1 MREYVVAAVIMTG
14 LASTEVR
21 AQCLPEPQVNTP
33 TRSGNRV
40 EVVVDFCAPP
50 APPAG
55 GGGGA
60 SPAVAAPAVP
70 AAAPAAAAPAAAA
83 PGAGPQPGAAAAGQV
98 FDLYANWAALS
109 ASIVPA
115 SPAAPVGGAAG
126 AAPAAAAAAPAAGG
140 ATNNA
145 FANLLGI
152 PAITD
157 PVTDELKGVR
167 IDERDNVTIKLRHFN
182 FINFAAEYAV
192 DTKVIEAYV
201 TLNTLWSQALG
212 LARLGMTASAGA
224 QPCPAGA
231 TFSTC
236 VKDWMWALT
245 LSSRRLDEAVAR
257 HRQNVGLSE
266 TVINTQVVPEA
277 RVIQAIRG
285 QLLQLQS
292 ETLSRQPETMQ
303 DIEWYQQ
310 VQAAH
315 DKLLGQIN
323 AYVRLAELTATGQT
337 KPIDKQKAGT
347 LVTVKITAM
356 NLIGNPHGQPVEIS
370 YFVHSRLPVKFHA
383 GYLYSNLKEVK
394 FDQVRTIAGADL
406 FQQVQDP
413 DSVQTYAAFLSY
425 ELVSR
430 NTGRYGAG
438 LLATLGTDFKEP
450 GKRLFVGASVR
461 VLSRV
466 YVGFGA
472 LSGTVAEG
480 QNKVVEQLG
489 DRLGTRELFTA
500 VTSRREWKPFFHLSF
515 GVFN

>member
-1 MREYVVAAVIMTG
+1 MRAYVVAAAIMTG
-14 LASTEVR
+14 LASAEAG
-21 AQCLPEPQVNTP
+21 AQCRPEPQVNTP

-40 EVVVDFCAPP
+40 EVVVDFCAPVQP
-50 APPAG
+50 AGGAAAPPA
-55 GGGGA
+55 A
-60 SPAVAAPAVP
+60 AV
-70 AAAPAAAAPAAAA
+70 AAAPAA
-83 PGAGPQPGAAAAGQV
+83 PQPGAVPAGQA

-109 ASIVPA
+109 TSNAPA
-115 SPAAPVGGAAG
+115 TPAAPAGAAPG
-126 AAPAAAAAAPAAGG
+126 AAPAAAVAAAPTPAGAVPTPAAAPAAPAGP
-140 ATNNA
+140 TNNA
-145 FANLLGI
+145 FSNLLGI
-152 PAITD
+152 PAIAD
-157 PVTDELKGVR
+157 PVTDELAGVR
-167 IDERDNVTIKLRHFN
+167 IDERDNVTVKLQHFN

-212 LARLGMTASAGA
+212 LASLGMTASAGA
-224 QPCPAGA
+224 QPCPTGA

-245 LSSRRLDEAVAR
+245 LSSRRLDQAVGR
-257 HRQNVGLSE
+257 HRTQLGLSDA
-266 TVINTQVVPEA
+266 TINTAVLPEA

-292 ETLSRQPETMQ
+292 DTLSRQPDSMQ

-310 VQAAH
+310 VQVVH

-337 KPIDKQKAGT
+337 KPIDKQKPGT

-356 NLIGNPHGQPVEIS
+356 NPAGSQQGGPVEIK
-370 YFVHSRLPVKFHA
+370 YFVHSRLPVRFHA

-425 ELVSR
+425 ELMSR

-472 LSGTVAEG
+472 LSGSVAEG